1 MGDELRGGKTIVA
14 SGPQRARRR
23 EERKA
28 CLMVMG
34 YWIKET
40 EREREREREREEG
53 ARLLM

>member
-40 EREREREREREEG
+40 EREREREG